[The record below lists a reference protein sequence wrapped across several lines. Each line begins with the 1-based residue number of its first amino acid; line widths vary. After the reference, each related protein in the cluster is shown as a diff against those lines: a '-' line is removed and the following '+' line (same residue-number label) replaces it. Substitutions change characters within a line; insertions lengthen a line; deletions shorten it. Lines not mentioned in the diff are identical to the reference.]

1 MDTKAFAYFE
11 AVCRLGSY
19 AAAARKL
26 GVTKQAL
33 SAHLS
38 RLSIEQGVPLLE
50 MGGTGLAP
58 TNYGKIFLACCH
70 DITGRLERFSREMAT
85 ERAHCSNILRVGFVA
100 GSLTYFGEG
109 LFDGW
114 TDANGKGAVHAVG
127 DYQERALSCLLLEGE
142 VDFAVMRRPPQP
154 GVIAVPVVRDTMFFW
169 ANRAN
174 RLSRK
179 ELLTPADL
187 IGQRLAALR
196 FGEDDQEAL
205 MRFTQMASS
214 SQMVF
219 FDEMIDVFEEAL
231 AGRALGFTTRQ
242 HVERIP
248 ISTLTA
254 VPYTGLRLEYFL
266 CYNADRAISDS
277 EAAFIDFMRD
287 KARFYW

>member
-1 MDTKAFAYFE
+1 MDTRAFAYFE

-19 AAAARKL
+19 AAAARQL

-38 RLSIEQGVPLLE
+38 RLSAEQGVPLIE
-50 MGGTGLAP
+50 MGSAGLGP
-58 TNYGKIFLACCH
+58 TNYGKIFLACCR
-70 DITGRLERFSREMAT
+70 DVTGRLERLSREMAT

-109 LFDGW
+109 LIGGW
-114 TDANGKGAVHAVG
+114 ADANGKGSVHAVG
-127 DYQERALSCLLLEGE
+127 DYQERALSRSLLEGE

-169 ANRAN
+169 VNRTN
-174 RLSRK
+174 PLSRK

-187 IGQRLAALR
+187 VGQKLAAMR
-196 FGEDDQEAL
+196 FGDDDQEAL
-205 MRFTQMASS
+205 IRFTQMALG
-214 SQMVF
+214 SQIVF

-231 AGRALGFTTRQ
+231 SGRMLGFTTRQ

-254 VPYTGLRLEYFL
+254 VPYTELRLEYFL
-266 CYNADRAISDS
+266 CYNANRVISDTD
-277 EAAFIDFMRD
+277 AAFIDFMRD